1 MSKTRTNTERKSKSR
16 RTSDAL
22 EINDKNLIGSDT
34 ELREMV
40 EAATLNAQVASSI
53 YEARKAAE
61 LTQAELA
68 ELVGTRQS
76 VISQLEDSDYEGH
89 SLSML
94 RRIAHAMHRRV
105 ELRLIPEES
114 DASPTG

>member
-1 MSKTRTNTERKSKSR
+1 MSKTRTITARKSKSR
-16 RTSDAL
+16 KTSDVL
-22 EINDKNLIGSDT
+22 EINDKNLIGDDV
-34 ELREMV
+34 ELRGMV

-61 LTQAELA
+61 LTQAGLA

-94 RRIAHAMHRRV
+94 RRIAHALHRRV
-105 ELRLIPEES
+105 ELRLVPEEVDES
-114 DASPTG
+114 DA

>member
-16 RTSDAL
+16 KTSDVL
-22 EINDKNLIGSDT
+22 EINDKNLIGDDV

-40 EAATLNAQVASSI
+40 EAATLNAHVASSI
-53 YEARKAAE
+53 YEARKAAG
-61 LTQAELA
+61 LTQTELA

-76 VISQLEDSDYEGH
+76 VISQLEDSNYEGH

-94 RRIAHAMHRRV
+94 RRIAHALHRRV
-105 ELRLIPEES
+105 ELRLVPEAAEES
-114 DASPTG
+114 HG

>member
-1 MSKTRTNTERKSKSR
+1 MSKSLTNTERKLKSWK
-16 RTSDAL
+16 TSDVL
-22 EINDKNLIGSDT
+22 EINDKNLIGGDG

-94 RRIAHAMHRRV
+94 RRVAHAMHRCV
-105 ELRLIPEES
+105 ELRLIPEETE
-114 DASPTG
+114 ASHG